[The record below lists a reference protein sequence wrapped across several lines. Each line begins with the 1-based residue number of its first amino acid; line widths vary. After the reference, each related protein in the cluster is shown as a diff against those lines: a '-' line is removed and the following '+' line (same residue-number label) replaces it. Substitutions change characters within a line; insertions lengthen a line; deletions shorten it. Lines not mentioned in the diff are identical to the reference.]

1 MLSNKIQ
8 KKFQNYLDIIGIL
21 VYNFLVRKEDI
32 K

>member
-8 KKFQNYLDIIGIL
+8 KKFQNYIDIIGIL

-32 K
+32 Q